1 MIKLTSQHLAIRT
14 RSVVKHDRL
23 ELKEVKTCEKQS
35 SDNLVKNNNVISI
48 AKYLKRLI
56 IN

>member
-14 RSVVKHDRL
+14 RSIIKHDRI
-23 ELKEVKTCEKQS
+23 ELKKIKKCEKQFYT
-35 SDNLVKNNNVISI
+35 NFVKNNNVISI